1 MALATMAGGAAQ
13 AAIVNI
19 SASGAGSTYVFGTGS
34 WVIEWIG
41 TADGGAYDGWNGA
54 CPTGNC
60 ASGWREN
67 FTAITDPGPN
77 PDLQSYGLPTAY
89 TSALAALA
97 AYRAAPTIN
106 RQELTWNGAI
116 YVPAG
121 PVEVIS
127 QPFIVSLNAP
137 LTVLFVAGDAVR
149 GDNFGGVSL
158 RISAAPEPGTWALM
172 LMGFGGAGAAL
183 RSRRRT
189 AHAA

>member
-1 MALATMAGGAAQ
+1 M
-13 AAIVNI
+13 
-19 SASGAGSTYVFGTGS
+19 
-34 WVIEWIG
+34 
-41 TADGGAYDGWNGA
+41 
-54 CPTGNC
+54 
-60 ASGWREN
+60 
-67 FTAITDPGPN
+67 
-77 PDLQSYGLPTAY
+77 
-89 TSALAALA
+89 
-97 AYRAAPTIN
+97 
-106 RQELTWNGAI
+106 
-116 YVPAG
+116 PAG